1 MMAQVHHAVGM
12 SCYPVEVRMRG
23 RAREGNGGDACG
35 RTRARGRASEDEG
48 LQART
53 QVRAKMHAGERLD
66 E

>member
-1 MMAQVHHAVGM
+1 MK
-12 SCYPVEVRMRG
+12 

-53 QVRAKMHAGERLD
+53 QVRTKMHAGERLD